1 MDPDT
6 YLIAKAVP
14 EIDTL
19 IPPKKKKA
27 QFEQQQTTCPQR
39 TCQRLAKDFMP

>member
-27 QFEQQQTTCPQR
+27 QLEQQRTTCPQR

>member
-1 MDPDT
+1 MDPNT

-19 IPPKKKKA
+19 IPPKKKKLSLNNNK
-27 QFEQQQTTCPQR
+27 PIVHKG
-39 TCQRLAKDFMP
+39 LAKDFMP